1 MKYSVLI
8 AERRGAASID
18 DAERVVGGPQT
29 LKLLRQAGWLHPK
42 IQAKKVL
49 LFDYDE
55 CLIAWKRL
63 GMEGYEAL
71 KEAAEKSESKKN
83 AIC

>member
-29 LKLLRQAGWLHPK
+29 LKLLRQAGWLRPK

-71 KEAAEKSESKKN
+71 KEAAEKAESKKN